1 MKKRSY
7 LNLEFASPMAEDK
20 VMVAA
25 PIATSKPSSSSNRQK
40 KKPANNYDAIE
51 GFYYYNGFG
60 PSRSKRHCRNHP
72 NKEEKVEVEPSKYAS
87 PPNHAKVESED
98 GTNNGATT
106 GGDDVCS
113 NNNNSG
119 CDNVNMERNKNSRKL
134 PGKPVRVRS
143 LMSL

>member
-1 MKKRSY
+1 MV
-7 LNLEFASPMAEDK
+7 EDK

-60 PSRSKRHCRNHP
+60 PSRGKRHCRNHP